1 LGIVRANPIEYVER
15 YGSSLKRSME
25 LPTFVKDIRPP
36 AGIQLASESNNSDCV
51 YELEGDIYALNLVD
65 LEREGLVE
73 YKYLLKQ
80 IENIKKGCQGNIARN
95 RSNHDLDNQSNLN
108 SNNANTISNND
119 ISITSNSVNKLNK
132 SNSVLSHNLS
142 NNNNNNNHNDN
153 DNVNSSVLNN
163 NISLNNNSES
173 NLKTRSTAS
182 STTNSKYQPSES
194 QQKLNSVP
202 ISTAPAS
209 SVSQQESLS
218 PSPPQSQSPQEER
231 SNDLFD
237 LIDIDANNTISLGEA
252 EKLFE
257 RLTNRLGR
265 RYGENEV
272 KEFFSYIDLNE
283 DGRVDFS
290 EFRRAFQEQI

>member
-1 LGIVRANPIEYVER
+1 
-15 YGSSLKRSME
+15 ME

-36 AGIQLASESNNSDCV
+36 AGIQLASDSNNSDCV

-80 IENIKKGCQGNIARN
+80 IENIKKGSQSNIARN
-95 RSNHDLDNQSNLN
+95 RSNVDLDNQSNLN
-108 SNNANTISNND
+108 SNNNNTISNND
-119 ISITSNSVNKLNK
+119 ISITSTSVNKLNK
-132 SNSVLSHNLS
+132 SNSVLSNNL
-142 NNNNNNNHNDN
+142 NNNTNNNVSNT
-153 DNVNSSVLNN
+153 VLNN
-163 NISLNNNSES
+163 NSNLNNNSES

-182 STTNSKYQPSES
+182 STSHPKYQTSQS
-194 QQKLNSVP
+194 QQKLNPPPVSSPPTASV
-202 ISTAPAS
+202 
-209 SVSQQESLS
+209 VSPQQSLS
-218 PSPPQSQSPQEER
+218 PSQSPQEER